1 MRYYVV
7 LLLVLI
13 CSCTTTKYVEVPV
26 EKVRTEYV
34 DKIKYDSIYS
44 QDSIYIREKGDTI
57 FKDSYKYLY
66 KYKYIKDTLNTTD
79 TITVTKPVEVEKEI
93 NKLYT
98 WQILLMVMGGGLLG
112 FLAYKLI
119 RKIKEW
125 I

>member
-1 MRYYVV
+1 MKYYIV

-26 EKVRTEYV
+26 EKIRTEYI

-79 TITVTKPVEVEKEI
+79 TITVTKPIEIEKEV
-93 NKLYT
+93 NKLYA
-98 WQILLMVMGGGLLG
+98 WQVLLMILGGVAIALG
-112 FLAYKLI
+112 GYKLI
-119 RKIKEW
+119 KFIKV
-125 I
+125 

>member
-1 MRYYVV
+1 MKYYIV

-26 EKVRTEYV
+26 DKVRTEYV

-66 KYKYIKDTLNTTD
+66 KYKYIRDTLNTTD
-79 TITVTKPVEVEKEI
+79 TITVTKPIEVGKEI

-98 WQILLMVMGGGLLG
+98 WQILLMILGGVAIVLG
-112 FLAYKLI
+112 GYKLI
-119 RKIKEW
+119 KFIKV
-125 I
+125 